1 MRQLGS
7 PKIETILGLQNP
19 PTFTKSS
26 IQMAKSR
33 AKKVKNQ
40 GFLGTFLYQ
49 TEAFLNLCICKLNR
63 NCSHLASYIAL
74 CSCTLDLKTTSSLLV
89 AGEESPQ
96 LSRSMTSIHS

>member
-7 PKIETILGLQNP
+7 PRIEAILGLQNLS
-19 PTFTKSS
+19 TFTKST
-26 IQMAKSR
+26 IQMTKSR

-63 NCSHLASYIAL
+63 NFAL
-74 CSCTLDLKTTSSLLV
+74 CTLFNGSKNDVFIVGSW
-89 AGEESPQ
+89 
-96 LSRSMTSIHS
+96 